1 MHLHNAVLVVLAGMA
16 PLLARADDDLELD
29 RDDIPQQ
36 CRGICEPVKQ
46 LTDICD
52 VDDDRIK
59 DDRVEEL
66 LNLQCVC
73 TNRSFDVA
81 RFAAL
86 CQSCMTQSNPR
97 DKDDLKDI
105 DKIMRKC
112 GFAAQ
117 NYSPSQS
124 NDANGINVS
133 AVKPTAA
140 SQLTTTYAPGSA
152 ATPPPASGTT
162 GGGNPTTTG
171 PAGGSGGQQSPATPG
186 SATAAG
192 GNANPT
198 PGSATSAAI
207 PVIGMAI
214 AAVLGSVLML

>member
-1 MHLHNAVLVVLAGMA
+1 MHFHNAVLVVLAGMA

-29 RDDIPQQ
+29 NDDIPQQ
-36 CRGICEPVKQ
+36 CRGICNPVKR

-52 VDDDRIK
+52 VDDDRIN

-86 CQSCMTQSNPR
+86 CQSCMTQNNPR

-105 DKIMRKC
+105 NKIMSKC

-117 NYSPSQS
+117 TYSSSQS

-140 SQLTTTYAPGSA
+140 SQLTTTFAPGSA
-152 ATPPPASGTT
+152 ATQPPASGTT
-162 GGGNPTTTG
+162 ARSGNPSTTSST
-171 PAGGSGGQQSPATPG
+171 GGSGQQSPATT
-186 SATAAG
+186 SAG
-192 GNANPT
+192 GNSNPAR
-198 PGSATSAAI
+198 GSATSAAI
-207 PVIGMAI
+207 PMVGLAI
-214 AAVLGSVLML
+214 AAVFGSVLML